1 MNEFACL
8 NSTQLTCYS
17 YLFFVF
23 LFPSLFSAPAYFD
36 PTTIA
41 RHLGDNWALKSSN
54 LRKLIRN
61 LEDYYHEGLFKDA
74 DFRGINLTAIAKES
88 DATHIRSLVELVAAA
103 AVTCADKG
111 TYVQRILAMSPD
123 NQVAMKAVL
132 EQSLS
137 KLTDYVDDQDEGD
150 ENELVFDNGEP
161 DDDEEEIDLAGGAT
175 STAPMFGGHHVNDG
189 MEEDLAEAQRTI
201 GTLQSQ
207 LKVQN
212 QDNERAQ
219 QKLRAVVE
227 DLQDRLVKRQD
238 DLIQLEEDL
247 RTTTTELEDAKAQL
261 VDMQTQNS
269 QLADD
274 LDVANAKAQQLHKAE
289 ATVLAYKKRLEGMGS
304 MNQQMSDLEEQSENY
319 LRQIMELETQVKKST
334 ALQRQVHELEEQITK
349 LDKERATLTSSNAT
363 AQADI
368 AELKAQLLAANQ
380 AKKQYEEELTELRAK
395 AEVDGGD
402 MAAAPVASLA
412 AGMSDSAR
420 NEQVS
425 RLQIEKEALQK
436 EVDKLNQTVVSQQS
450 ELATAAKAAAAAT
463 AVSTAAKTSDSQEVA
478 ELKRQLDAKNK
489 EIAKIS
495 SDKDKLETYTKR
507 TLAKFQE
514 KYLVALQEC
523 KAKLKEKQD
532 KIESLESRSA
542 SERTAQKREER
553 LLSSTIYE
561 LGLAIMQNRLKER

>member
-247 RTTTTELEDAKAQL
+247 RSTTTELEDAKAQL

-349 LDKERATLTSSNAT
+349 LDKERATLTSSNST

-436 EVDKLNQTVVSQQS
+436 EVEKLNQTVVSQQS

-478 ELKRQLDAKNK
+478 ELKRQLEAKNK